1 LSRAA
6 RLRVFAVPAAA
17 CSVWTVFAGKDL
29 NWDLLNYHYYLPF
42 ELIAGRVGQDFFAAS
57 AQSYLN
63 PVGYLPFYLMVSS
76 DWHSVLAS
84 VVLAVA
90 HSTSLALLF
99 LLAWR
104 LFPHLPDR
112 ERIFFSCLAAAMGG
126 ATAVFWV
133 AVGTSYLD
141 PLLAPLVLGG
151 LLLLLEEDGA
161 SRRATFAG
169 LLFGAATA
177 LKYSNVFFAVA
188 AFPLAL
194 AVPGRNRLP
203 ACLGYIAG
211 GAVAFGALAGP
222 WLALMYRD
230 FANPVF
236 PLMNGWFQS
245 PYAPSFNMASARF
258 ALDGWG
264 AVLSFPFRMAV
275 LGSSLYSEIL
285 APDIRFAMLALAA
298 FAVAGVSAAR
308 RAAPPQALRSVDWRC
323 FAFFAGGTALW
334 LATTANARYGLVLLL
349 LAGVCL
355 VRVVERLLPAGM
367 ARVALV
373 VALAVQVGM
382 TVSASPPRWFLADA
396 WSRHWL
402 RFDVPERALR
412 EPALYLTIEAL
423 PMASVAPFVH
433 PASSFV
439 NFRGTFS
446 IQPDSPRLVELLAR
460 HRGRVRALGRNLELV
475 NGRPSERVVSRY
487 DSTLL
492 RIGFRLDTD
501 DCFAIPWK
509 PDSDDPISRAA
520 NWLSQTP
527 PTNETLSVVSCALRP
542 AARDPAQAEKER
554 HFSALFDRI
563 EKACPRIFR
572 GQTAV
577 TEPLGTGWSRN
588 YVGLDALLEE
598 NGEKV
603 TLNRYRVGA
612 YIDLGKTA
620 DWEQGKVP
628 AVCAAA
634 GP

>member
-1 LSRAA
+1 
-6 RLRVFAVPAAA
+6 
-17 CSVWTVFAGKDL
+17 
-29 NWDLLNYHYYLPF
+29 
-42 ELIAGRVGQDFFAAS
+42 
-57 AQSYLN
+57 
-63 PVGYLPFYLMVSS
+63 
-76 DWHSVLAS
+76 
-84 VVLAVA
+84 
-90 HSTSLALLF
+90 
-99 LLAWR
+99 
-104 LFPHLPDR
+104 
-112 ERIFFSCLAAAMGG
+112 
-126 ATAVFWV
+126 
-133 AVGTSYLD
+133 
-141 PLLAPLVLGG
+141 
-151 LLLLLEEDGA
+151 
-161 SRRATFAG
+161 
-169 LLFGAATA
+169 
-177 LKYSNVFFAVA
+177 
-188 AFPLAL
+188 
-194 AVPGRNRLP
+194 
-203 ACLGYIAG
+203 
-211 GAVAFGALAGP
+211 
-222 WLALMYRD
+222 
-230 FANPVF
+230 
-236 PLMNGWFQS
+236 
-245 PYAPSFNMASARF
+245 
-258 ALDGWG
+258 
-264 AVLSFPFRMAV
+264 MAV

-285 APDIRFAMLALAA
+285 APDIRFAVLALAA
-298 FAVAGVSAAR
+298 LAVAALVAVRWAAPAR
-308 RAAPPQALRSVDWRC
+308 ALRAADWRC

-334 LATTANARYGLVLLL
+334 LATTANARYGLALLL

-382 TVSASPPRWFLADA
+382 TASASPPRWFLADA

-439 NFRGTFS
+439 NVRGTFS
-446 IQPDSPRLVELLAR
+446 IPPDSPTLAELLVR

-475 NGRPSERVVSRY
+475 NGRPSERVVNRY
-487 DSTLL
+487 NITLL
-492 RIGFRLDTD
+492 RVGFRLDTD

-542 AARDPAQAEKER
+542 AARDPARAEKER

-588 YVGLDALLEE
+588 YAGLDALLEE

-628 AVCAAA
+628 AVCADV